1 MWNVAEEASKNAKA
15 TQIYPESSTKSKLKH
30 QEQIIIGGMRN
41 LAVDDGV
48 FSFPFLFCV
57 IIFHFE
63 FFFCG
68 GKGVVEGRGILGY
81 LNFLFLLTV
90 FGFE

>member
-1 MWNVAEEASKNAKA
+1 MKRHRRSITNATA

-30 QEQIIIGGMRN
+30 RGQIIIGGMRI

-48 FSFPFLFCV
+48 ILFSILFCV
-57 IIFHFE
+57 VIFHFE
-63 FFFCG
+63 FLFCG

-81 LNFLFLLTV
+81 LNFLFLLTL
-90 FGFE
+90 FGPE